1 VTICQHQQSND
12 GWGTLLILVVV
23 LIVVIGICISFGTGT
38 GTNLSSAMMYETEAT
53 FEEELNHNFLNANA
67 TSLLNNKSQYDYRLL
82 FDESST
88 NHPGFLTVQLIAS
101 SIAVILCCITIL
113 ALILPLLEKRKRKRI
128 STYNLYLVFLSIPD
142 LVYNSFLIYLFSTY
156 HIWIP
161 LPLTDEE
168 ILQRANTVLPLVNH
182 PFDLALFS
190 ACATANLYTNAII
203 SYEILKLLRDS
214 NKRKRS
220 SPPSLIKATV
230 QAGSAYTLGVII
242 FIIDFFAGDYLKT
255 VSCSIFPYM
264 VLHLALT

>member
-1 VTICQHQQSND
+1 VTICQHQQSNG
-12 GWGTLLILVVV
+12 GWETLLILVVV
-23 LIVVIGICISFGTGT
+23 LIVVIGIGISFGTGT
-38 GTNLSSAMMYETEAT
+38 GTNLSSTMMYETEAT

-161 LPLTDEE
+161 PSPLIPSTTTD
-168 ILQRANTVLPLVNH
+168 TTLPLVDH
-182 PFDLALFS
+182 PFDLALFT